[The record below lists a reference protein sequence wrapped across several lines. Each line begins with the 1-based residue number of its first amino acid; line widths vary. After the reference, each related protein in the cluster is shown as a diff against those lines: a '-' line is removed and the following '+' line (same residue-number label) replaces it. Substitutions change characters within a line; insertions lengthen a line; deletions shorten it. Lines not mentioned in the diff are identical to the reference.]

1 MEFETE
7 WGDRE
12 RKRYLLSDLVEILNG
27 VRPHTREWLTAVLTE
42 ISSAR
47 YLTDLTTDELFSRY
61 DSLNVGPL
69 RTEVLGT
76 FACLDQSEAFAKIKH
91 AVTFGDENLNGRAC
105 FPDILLPFDTTALLI
120 ETSTSSV
127 HKAIAYIHV

>member
-1 MEFETE
+1 MLRMPNCRYIVLSYHNTELSKRGQPLILLMEFETE

-69 RTEVLGT
+69 RTE
-76 FACLDQSEAFAKIKH
+76 
-91 AVTFGDENLNGRAC
+91 
-105 FPDILLPFDTTALLI
+105 
-120 ETSTSSV
+120 
-127 HKAIAYIHV
+127 